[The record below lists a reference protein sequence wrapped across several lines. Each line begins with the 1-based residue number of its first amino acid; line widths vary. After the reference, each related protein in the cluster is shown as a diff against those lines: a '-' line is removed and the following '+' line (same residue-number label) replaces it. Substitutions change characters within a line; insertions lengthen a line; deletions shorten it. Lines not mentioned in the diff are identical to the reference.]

1 MDNYI
6 VKKIVFL
13 LLRILRVKFV
23 DLKKRGGKVKMIEKW
38 MVDDAGTLINIET
51 RNTYDFMEDIVD
63 ILNKLENKLNWQER
77 ETTELQE
84 RNDRQY
90 KQLTHLHELI
100 DKQEWETLT
109 KEREQIKEEDNRLQ
123 ELENIPVRCIRI
135 HYGE

>member
-1 MDNYI
+1 
-6 VKKIVFL
+6 
-13 LLRILRVKFV
+13 
-23 DLKKRGGKVKMIEKW
+23 MIEKW
-38 MVDDAGTLINIET
+38 LVDDAGTLINMET
-51 RNTYDFMEDIVD
+51 RNTYDYMEDIVD

-100 DKQEWETLT
+100 DKQEWEILI
-109 KEREQIKEEDNRLQ
+109 KEREQIKEEDKRLL
-123 ELENIPVRCIRI
+123 ELENIPVRCMRI